1 MISNKKDVELI
12 SLIGLA
18 HSISHFF
25 HLIIAPLF
33 PWIKVEFG
41 LSYAE
46 LGLLMTVFYMVSS
59 VIQTTSGVFVDR
71 YGARPILFI
80 GIFLLCI
87 SALILGFS
95 QSYTMLIIGV
105 TVAGLGNGVFH
116 PVDYTMI
123 NNLVKPQNLA
133 HAYSIH
139 GVTGYLGWAAA
150 PLFLLS
156 LTALFD
162 SWRVALFGAS
172 ILAGV
177 VLIVMLYRRDQ
188 LAEHAVIENPE
199 EPVIPIP
206 TLQIFKLPS
215 MWMSWLFFYLTA
227 FGFAGIQSFSSS
239 ALIDIYQIPISLT
252 ASSYTLFM
260 ISSAVGLIA
269 GGFVATKISNPDHVI
284 TTAFF
289 LSGVVAIIT
298 GLGIFPGWTVPILFA
313 LMGFGGGMAG
323 PARDLMVRA
332 GTPKGAS
339 GRVFGLVYSGI
350 DFGAASGPLLFGL
363 FMDWK
368 SPEIIF
374 YSIAALQLIAVL
386 VAHLLNQYNK
396 NKAALIQA

>member
-1 MISNKKDVELI
+1 MNSNKKDVEI
-12 SLIGLA
+12 VSLIGLA

-46 LGLLMTVFYMVSS
+46 LGLLMTTFYVVSS
-59 VIQTTSGVFVDR
+59 VVQSTSGLLVDR

-80 GIFLLCI
+80 GIFFLMI
-87 SALILGFS
+87 SAFILGIS
-95 QSYTMLIIGV
+95 QTYTMLLIGV
-105 TVAGLGNGVFH
+105 SIAGLGNGVFH

-123 NNLVKPQNLA
+123 NHLVKEKNLA
-133 HAYSIH
+133 HAYSVH

-162 SWRVALFGAS
+162 SWRVAEFGAG
-172 ILAGV
+172 ILAGI
-177 VLIVMLYRRDQ
+177 VLLVLLYRRKQ
-188 LAEHAVIENPE
+188 LEDHVVDKHHE
-199 EPVIPIP
+199 EKEVPIA
-206 TLQIFKLPS
+206 TLAIFKLPS
-215 MWMSWLFFYLTA
+215 MWMSWLFFYLTS

-239 ALIDIYQIPISLT
+239 ALVDIYQIPISLT

-260 ISSAVGLIA
+260 ICSALGLIA
-269 GGFVATKISNPDHVI
+269 GGFVATKISDPDRVI
-284 TTAFF
+284 TTAF
-289 LSGVVAIIT
+289 LISGVMAIVT
-298 GLGIFPGWTVPILFA
+298 GMGIFPGWTVPVLFA

-350 DFGAASGPLLFGL
+350 DFGAASGPVLFGL

-374 YSIAALQLIAVL
+374 YSIAVLQLIAVL
-386 VAHLLNQYNK
+386 VAHLLNQHNK
-396 NKAALIQA
+396 NKFAVI

>member
-1 MISNKKDVELI
+1 MNSNKKDVEII

-41 LSYAE
+41 LTYAE
-46 LGLLMTVFYMVSS
+46 LGLLMTTFYVVSS
-59 VIQTTSGVFVDR
+59 VVQSTSGLLVDR
-71 YGARPILFI
+71 YGARPMLFI
-80 GIFLLCI
+80 GIFFLMI
-87 SALILGFS
+87 SAFILGFA
-95 QSYTMLIIGV
+95 QTYTMLLIGV
-105 TVAGLGNGVFH
+105 SIAGLGNGVFH

-123 NNLVKPQNLA
+123 NHLVKEKNLA
-133 HAYSIH
+133 HAYSVH

-162 SWRVALFGAS
+162 SWRVAEFGAG

-177 VLIVMLYRRDQ
+177 VLLILLYRRKQ
-188 LAEHAVIENPE
+188 LEDHEVDKHYE
-199 EPVIPIP
+199 EKEAPIA
-206 TLQIFKLPS
+206 TLAIFKLPS
-215 MWMSWLFFYLTA
+215 MWMSWLFFYLTS

-239 ALIDIYQIPISLT
+239 ALVDIYQIPISLT

-260 ISSAVGLIA
+260 ICSALGLIA
-269 GGFVATKISNPDHVI
+269 GGFVATKISDPDRVI
-284 TTAFF
+284 TTAF
-289 LSGVVAIIT
+289 LISGVMAVVT
-298 GLGIFPGWTVPILFA
+298 GMGIFPGWTVPVLFA

-350 DFGAASGPLLFGL
+350 DFGAASGPVLFGL

-374 YSIAALQLIAVL
+374 YSIAVLQLIAVL
-386 VAHLLNQYNK
+386 VAHLLNQHNK
-396 NKAALIQA
+396 NKLAVI

>member
-1 MISNKKDVELI
+1 MNPNKKDAEII

-41 LSYAE
+41 LTYAE
-46 LGLLMTVFYMVSS
+46 LGLLMTTFYVVSS
-59 VIQTTSGVFVDR
+59 VVQSTSGLLVDR
-71 YGARPILFI
+71 YGASPLLFI
-80 GIFLLCI
+80 GIFFLMI
-87 SALILGFS
+87 SAFILGLS
-95 QSYTMLIIGV
+95 QTYSMLLIGV
-105 TVAGLGNGVFH
+105 SIAGIGNGVFH

-123 NNLVKPQNLA
+123 NHLVKPKNLA
-133 HAYSIH
+133 HAYSVH

-162 SWRVALFGAS
+162 SWRVAEFGAGA
-172 ILAGV
+172 LAGI
-177 VLIVMLYRRDQ
+177 VLLVLLYRRKQ
-188 LAEHAVIENPE
+188 LDDHVVEENQLE
-199 EPVIPIP
+199 ENAPVA
-206 TLQIFKLPS
+206 TLAIFKLPS
-215 MWMSWLFFYLTA
+215 MWMSWLFFYLTS

-239 ALIDIYQIPISLT
+239 ALVDIYQIPISLT

-260 ISSAVGLIA
+260 ICSALGLIA
-269 GGFVATKISNPDHVI
+269 GGFVATKIPDPDRVI
-284 TTAFF
+284 TTAF
-289 LSGVVAIIT
+289 LISGLMAVVT
-298 GLGIFPGWTVPILFA
+298 GLGVFPGWSVPVLFA

-350 DFGAASGPLLFGL
+350 DFGAASGPVLFGL

-374 YSIAALQLIAVL
+374 YSIAVLQLIAVL
-386 VAHLLNQYNK
+386 VAYLLNQHNK
-396 NKAALIQA
+396 NKLAVI

>member
-1 MISNKKDVELI
+1 MNSNKKDVEII

-41 LSYAE
+41 LTYAE
-46 LGLLMTVFYMVSS
+46 LGLLMTTFYVVSS
-59 VIQTTSGVFVDR
+59 VVQSTSGLLVDR
-71 YGARPILFI
+71 YGARPMLFI
-80 GIFLLCI
+80 GIFFLMI
-87 SALILGFS
+87 SAFILGFA
-95 QSYTMLIIGV
+95 QTYTMLVIGV
-105 TVAGLGNGVFH
+105 SIAGLGNGVFH

-123 NNLVKPQNLA
+123 NHLVKEKNLA
-133 HAYSIH
+133 HAYSVH

-162 SWRVALFGAS
+162 SWRVAEFGAGV
-172 ILAGV
+172 LAGI
-177 VLIVMLYRRDQ
+177 VLLILLYRRKQ
-188 LAEHAVIENPE
+188 LEDHEVDKHYE
-199 EPVIPIP
+199 EKEAPIA
-206 TLQIFKLPS
+206 TLAIFKLPS
-215 MWMSWLFFYLTA
+215 MWMSWLFFYLTS

-239 ALIDIYQIPISLT
+239 ALVDIYQIPISLT

-260 ISSAVGLIA
+260 ICSALGLIA
-269 GGFVATKISNPDHVI
+269 GGFVATKISDPDRVI
-284 TTAFF
+284 TTAF
-289 LSGVVAIIT
+289 LISGVMAIVT
-298 GLGIFPGWTVPILFA
+298 GLGIFPGWTVPVLFA

-350 DFGAASGPLLFGL
+350 DFGAASGPVLFGL

-374 YSIAALQLIAVL
+374 YSIALLQLIAVL
-386 VAHLLNQYNK
+386 VAYLLNQHNK
-396 NKAALIQA
+396 NKLGVI

>member
-1 MISNKKDVELI
+1 MNSNKKDVEII
-12 SLIGLA
+12 SLIGLG

-33 PWIKVEFG
+33 PWIKAEFG
-41 LSYAE
+41 LTYAE
-46 LGLLMTVFYMVSS
+46 LGLLMTTFYVVSS
-59 VIQTTSGVFVDR
+59 VVQSTSGLLVDR
-71 YGARPILFI
+71 YGARPMLFI
-80 GIFLLCI
+80 GIFLLMI
-87 SALILGFS
+87 SAFILGLS
-95 QSYTMLIIGV
+95 QTYTMLLVGV
-105 TVAGLGNGVFH
+105 SIAGLGNGVFH

-123 NNLVKPQNLA
+123 NQLVKLKNLA
-133 HAYSIH
+133 HAYSVH

-162 SWRVALFGAS
+162 SWRVAEFGAG
-172 ILAGV
+172 ILACV
-177 VLIVMLYRRDQ
+177 VLLILLYRRKQLDDQ
-188 LAEHAVIENPE
+188 VVDENHEEEVVPMATLA
-199 EPVIPIP
+199 
-206 TLQIFKLPS
+206 IFKLPS
-215 MWMSWLFFYLTA
+215 MWLSWFFFYLTS

-239 ALIDIYQIPISLT
+239 ALVDIYQIPISLT

-260 ISSAVGLIA
+260 ICSALGLIA
-269 GGFVATKISNPDHVI
+269 GGFVATKISDPDRVI
-284 TTAFF
+284 TTAFL
-289 LSGVVAIIT
+289 LSGVMAIVT
-298 GLGIFPGWTVPILFA
+298 GLGILPGWMVPILFA

-374 YSIAALQLIAVL
+374 YSIALLQLIAVL
-386 VAHLLNQYNK
+386 VAHLLNQHNK
-396 NKAALIQA
+396 NKLALI

>member
-1 MISNKKDVELI
+1 MNSQKKDVEII

-33 PWIKVEFG
+33 PWIKVEFD

-46 LGLLMTVFYMVSS
+46 LGLLMTTFYVVSS
-59 VIQTTSGVFVDR
+59 VVQSTSGLLVDR
-71 YGARPILFI
+71 YGARPMLYI
-80 GIFLLCI
+80 GIFFLMI
-87 SALILGFS
+87 SALVLGTA
-95 QSYTMLIIGV
+95 QSYTMLLIGV
-105 TVAGLGNGVFH
+105 GIAGIGNGVFH

-123 NNLVKPQNLA
+123 NSLVKPQNLA
-133 HAYSIH
+133 HAYSVH

-162 SWRVALFGAS
+162 SWRVAQFGAAA
-172 ILAGV
+172 LAGF
-177 VLIVMLYRRDQ
+177 VLLLLIYRRDQ
-188 LAEHAVIENPE
+188 LTEMKVADIDEK
-199 EPVIPIP
+199 PVEQIP
-206 TLQIFKLPS
+206 TLQIFKLKS
-215 MWMSWLFFYLTA
+215 MWMSWLFFYLTS
-227 FGFAGIQSFSSS
+227 FGFVGIQSFSST
-239 ALIDIYQIPISLT
+239 ALVDLYDIPISLT

-260 ISSAVGLIA
+260 ISSALGLIA
-269 GGFVATKISNPDHVI
+269 GGFVATKIPDPDRVI
-284 TTAFF
+284 TTAF
-289 LSGVVAIIT
+289 LISGIMAVIA
-298 GLGIFPGWTVPILFA
+298 GLGVFPGWTVPIIFA

-323 PARDLMVRA
+323 PARDLMIRA

-350 DFGAASGPLLFGL
+350 DFGAACGPVLFGL

-374 YSIAALQLIAVL
+374 YTIAFLQLIAVL
-386 VAHLLNQYNK
+386 VAHLLNQHIK
-396 NKAALIQA
+396 SKPILV

>member
-1 MISNKKDVELI
+1 MNSNKKDVEII

-33 PWIKVEFG
+33 PWIKEEFG
-41 LSYAE
+41 LTYAE
-46 LGLLMTVFYMVSS
+46 LGLLMTTFYVVSS
-59 VIQTTSGVFVDR
+59 VVQSTSGLLVDR
-71 YGARPILFI
+71 YGARPLLFI
-80 GIFLLCI
+80 GIFFLMI
-87 SALILGFS
+87 SAFILGLS
-95 QSYTMLIIGV
+95 QTYTMLLIGV
-105 TVAGLGNGVFH
+105 SIAGIGNGVFH

-123 NNLVKPQNLA
+123 NHLVKQKNLA
-133 HAYSIH
+133 HAYSVH

-162 SWRVALFGAS
+162 SWRVAQFGAG

-177 VLIVMLYRRDQ
+177 VLLILLYRRKQ
-188 LAEHAVIENPE
+188 LEDDVVEENQLE
-199 EPVIPIP
+199 ENAPIA
-206 TLQIFKLPS
+206 TLAIFKLPS
-215 MWMSWLFFYLTA
+215 MWMSWLFFYLTS

-239 ALIDIYQIPISLT
+239 ALVDIYQIPISLT

-260 ISSAVGLIA
+260 ICSALGLIA
-269 GGFVATKISNPDHVI
+269 GGFVATKISDPDRVI
-284 TTAFF
+284 TTAF
-289 LSGVVAIIT
+289 LISGVMAIVT
-298 GLGIFPGWTVPILFA
+298 GMGIFPGWTVPVLFA

-339 GRVFGLVYSGI
+339 GRIFGLVYSGI
-350 DFGAASGPLLFGL
+350 DFGAASGPVLFGL

-374 YSIAALQLIAVL
+374 YSIAVLQLFAVL
-386 VAHLLNQYNK
+386 VAHLLNQHNK
-396 NKAALIQA
+396 NKLAVI

>member
-1 MISNKKDVELI
+1 MNSNKKDVEII

-41 LSYAE
+41 LTYAE
-46 LGLLMTVFYMVSS
+46 LGLLMTTFYVVSS
-59 VIQTTSGVFVDR
+59 VVQSTSGLLVDR
-71 YGARPILFI
+71 YGARPMLFI
-80 GIFLLCI
+80 GIFFLMI
-87 SALILGFS
+87 SAFILGFA
-95 QSYTMLIIGV
+95 QTYTMLLIGV
-105 TVAGLGNGVFH
+105 SIAGLGNGVFH

-123 NNLVKPQNLA
+123 NHLVKEKNLA
-133 HAYSIH
+133 HAYSVH

-162 SWRVALFGAS
+162 SWRVAEFGAG
-172 ILAGV
+172 ILAGI
-177 VLIVMLYRRDQ
+177 VLLILLYRRKQ
-188 LAEHAVIENPE
+188 LEDHEVDNHYE
-199 EPVIPIP
+199 EKEAPIA
-206 TLQIFKLPS
+206 TLAIFKLPS
-215 MWMSWLFFYLTA
+215 MWMSWLFFYLTS

-239 ALIDIYQIPISLT
+239 ALVDIYQIPISLT

-260 ISSAVGLIA
+260 ICSALGLIA
-269 GGFVATKISNPDHVI
+269 GGFVATKISDPDRVI
-284 TTAFF
+284 TTAF
-289 LSGVVAIIT
+289 LISGVMAIVT
-298 GLGIFPGWTVPILFA
+298 GMGIFPGWTVPVLFA

-350 DFGAASGPLLFGL
+350 DFGAASGPVLFGL

-374 YSIAALQLIAVL
+374 YSIAVLQLIAVL
-386 VAHLLNQYNK
+386 VAHLLNQHNK
-396 NKAALIQA
+396 NKLAVI

>member
-1 MISNKKDVELI
+1 MNPNKKDAEII

-41 LSYAE
+41 LTYAE
-46 LGLLMTVFYMVSS
+46 LGLLMTTFYVVSS
-59 VIQTTSGVFVDR
+59 VVQSTSGLLVDR
-71 YGARPILFI
+71 YGASPLLFI
-80 GIFLLCI
+80 GIFFLMI
-87 SALILGFS
+87 SAFILGLS
-95 QSYTMLIIGV
+95 QTYSMLLIGV
-105 TVAGLGNGVFH
+105 SIAGIGNGVFH

-123 NNLVKPQNLA
+123 NHLVKPKNLA
-133 HAYSIH
+133 HAYSVH

-162 SWRVALFGAS
+162 SWRVAEFGAGA
-172 ILAGV
+172 LAGI
-177 VLIVMLYRRDQ
+177 VLLVLLYRRKQ
-188 LAEHAVIENPE
+188 LDDHVVEENQLE
-199 EPVIPIP
+199 ENASVA
-206 TLQIFKLPS
+206 TLAIFKLPS
-215 MWMSWLFFYLTA
+215 MWMSWLFFYLTS

-239 ALIDIYQIPISLT
+239 ALVDIYQIPISLT

-260 ISSAVGLIA
+260 ICSALGLIA
-269 GGFVATKISNPDHVI
+269 GGFVATKIPDPDRVI
-284 TTAFF
+284 TTAF
-289 LSGVVAIIT
+289 LISGLMAVVT
-298 GLGIFPGWTVPILFA
+298 GLGVFPGWSVPVLFA

-350 DFGAASGPLLFGL
+350 DFGAASGPVLFGL

-374 YSIAALQLIAVL
+374 YSIAVLQLIAVL
-386 VAHLLNQYNK
+386 VAYLLNQHNK
-396 NKAALIQA
+396 NKLAVI

>member
-1 MISNKKDVELI
+1 MNSNKKDVEI
-12 SLIGLA
+12 VSLIGLA

-33 PWIKVEFG
+33 PWIKVEFS
-41 LSYAE
+41 LTYAE
-46 LGLLMTVFYMVSS
+46 LGLLMTTFYVVSS
-59 VIQTTSGVFVDR
+59 VVQSTSGLLVDR
-71 YGARPILFI
+71 YGARPMLFI
-80 GIFLLCI
+80 GIFFLMI
-87 SALILGFS
+87 SAFILGFA
-95 QSYTMLIIGV
+95 QTYTMLLIGV
-105 TVAGLGNGVFH
+105 SIAGLGNGVFH

-123 NNLVKPQNLA
+123 NHLIKEKNLA
-133 HAYSIH
+133 HAYSVH

-162 SWRVALFGAS
+162 SWRVAEFGAG
-172 ILAGV
+172 ILAGI
-177 VLIVMLYRRDQ
+177 VLLILLYRRKQ
-188 LAEHAVIENPE
+188 LEDHEVDKHDE
-199 EPVIPIP
+199 EKESPIA
-206 TLQIFKLPS
+206 TLAIFKLPS
-215 MWMSWLFFYLTA
+215 MWMSWLFFYLTS

-239 ALIDIYQIPISLT
+239 ALVDIYQIPISLT

-260 ISSAVGLIA
+260 ICSALGLIA
-269 GGFVATKISNPDHVI
+269 GGFVATKISDPDRVI
-284 TTAFF
+284 TTAF
-289 LSGVVAIIT
+289 LISGVMAIVT
-298 GLGIFPGWTVPILFA
+298 GMGIFPGWTVPVLFA

-350 DFGAASGPLLFGL
+350 DFGAASGPVLFGL

-374 YSIAALQLIAVL
+374 YSIAVLQLIAVV
-386 VAHLLNQYNK
+386 VAHLLNQHNK
-396 NKAALIQA
+396 NKLAVI

>member
-1 MISNKKDVELI
+1 MNSNKKDVEII

-41 LSYAE
+41 LTYAE
-46 LGLLMTVFYMVSS
+46 LGLLMTTFYVVSS
-59 VIQTTSGVFVDR
+59 VVQSTSGLLVDR
-71 YGARPILFI
+71 YGARPMLFI
-80 GIFLLCI
+80 GIFFLMI
-87 SALILGFS
+87 SAFILGFA
-95 QSYTMLIIGV
+95 QTYTMLLIGV
-105 TVAGLGNGVFH
+105 SIAGLGNGVFH

-123 NNLVKPQNLA
+123 NHLVKEKNLA
-133 HAYSIH
+133 HAYSVH

-162 SWRVALFGAS
+162 SWRVAEFGAG
-172 ILAGV
+172 ILAGI
-177 VLIVMLYRRDQ
+177 VLLILLYRRKQ
-188 LAEHAVIENPE
+188 LEDHEVDKHDE
-199 EPVIPIP
+199 EKEVPIA
-206 TLQIFKLPS
+206 TLAIFKLPS
-215 MWMSWLFFYLTA
+215 MWMSWLFFYLTS

-239 ALIDIYQIPISLT
+239 ALVDIYQIPISLT

-260 ISSAVGLIA
+260 ICSALGLIA
-269 GGFVATKISNPDHVI
+269 GGFVATKISDPDRVI
-284 TTAFF
+284 TTAF
-289 LSGVVAIIT
+289 LISGVMAILT
-298 GLGIFPGWTVPILFA
+298 GLGIFPGWTVPVLFA

-350 DFGAASGPLLFGL
+350 DFGAASGPVLFGL

-374 YSIAALQLIAVL
+374 YSIAVLQLIAVL
-386 VAHLLNQYNK
+386 VAHLLNQHNK
-396 NKAALIQA
+396 NKLAVI

>member
-1 MISNKKDVELI
+1 MNSNKKDVEII

-41 LSYAE
+41 LTYAE
-46 LGLLMTVFYMVSS
+46 LGLLMTTFYVVSS
-59 VIQTTSGVFVDR
+59 VVQSTSGLLVDR
-71 YGARPILFI
+71 YGARPMLFI
-80 GIFLLCI
+80 GIFFLMI
-87 SALILGFS
+87 SAFILGFA
-95 QSYTMLIIGV
+95 QTYTMLLIGV
-105 TVAGLGNGVFH
+105 SIAGLGNGVFH

-123 NNLVKPQNLA
+123 NHLVKEKNLA
-133 HAYSIH
+133 HAYSVH

-162 SWRVALFGAS
+162 SWRVAEFGAGV
-172 ILAGV
+172 LAGI
-177 VLIVMLYRRDQ
+177 VLLILLYRRKQ
-188 LAEHAVIENPE
+188 LEDHEVDKHYE
-199 EPVIPIP
+199 EKEAPIA
-206 TLQIFKLPS
+206 TLAIFKLPS
-215 MWMSWLFFYLTA
+215 MWMSWLFFYLTS

-239 ALIDIYQIPISLT
+239 ALVDIYQIPISLT

-260 ISSAVGLIA
+260 ICSALGLIA
-269 GGFVATKISNPDHVI
+269 GGFVATKISDPDRVI
-284 TTAFF
+284 TTAF
-289 LSGVVAIIT
+289 LISGVMAIVT
-298 GLGIFPGWTVPILFA
+298 GLGIFPGWTVPVLFA

-350 DFGAASGPLLFGL
+350 DFGAASGPVLFGL

-374 YSIAALQLIAVL
+374 YSIALLQLIAVL
-386 VAHLLNQYNK
+386 VAYLLNQHNK
-396 NKAALIQA
+396 NKLGVI

>member
-1 MISNKKDVELI
+1 MNSNKKDVEII

-33 PWIKVEFG
+33 PWIKAEFG
-41 LSYAE
+41 LTYAE
-46 LGLLMTVFYMVSS
+46 LGLLMTTFYVVSS
-59 VIQTTSGVFVDR
+59 VVQSTSGLLVDR
-71 YGARPILFI
+71 YGARPMLFI
-80 GIFLLCI
+80 GIFLLMI
-87 SALILGFS
+87 SAFILGLS
-95 QSYTMLIIGV
+95 QTYSMLLVGV
-105 TVAGLGNGVFH
+105 SIAGLGNGVFH

-123 NNLVKPQNLA
+123 NQLVKYKNLA
-133 HAYSIH
+133 HAYSVH

-162 SWRVALFGAS
+162 SWRVAEFGAG
-172 ILAGV
+172 ILACV
-177 VLIVMLYRRDQ
+177 VLLILLYRRKQLDDQ
-188 LAEHAVIENPE
+188 VVDENHEEEVVPMATLA
-199 EPVIPIP
+199 
-206 TLQIFKLPS
+206 IFKLPS
-215 MWMSWLFFYLTA
+215 MWLSWFFFYLTS

-239 ALIDIYQIPISLT
+239 ALVDIYQIPISLT

-260 ISSAVGLIA
+260 ICSALGLIA
-269 GGFVATKISNPDHVI
+269 GGFVATKISDPDRVI
-284 TTAFF
+284 TTAFL
-289 LSGVVAIIT
+289 LSGVMAIVT
-298 GLGIFPGWTVPILFA
+298 GLGILPGWTVPILFA

-374 YSIAALQLIAVL
+374 YSIAVLQLIAVF
-386 VAHLLNQYNK
+386 VAHLLNQHNK
-396 NKAALIQA
+396 NKLALI

>member
-1 MISNKKDVELI
+1 MNSNKKDVEII

-41 LSYAE
+41 LTYAE
-46 LGLLMTVFYMVSS
+46 LGLLMTTFYVVSS
-59 VIQTTSGVFVDR
+59 VVQSTSGLLVDR
-71 YGARPILFI
+71 YGARPMLFI
-80 GIFLLCI
+80 GIFFLMI
-87 SALILGFS
+87 SAFILGFA
-95 QSYTMLIIGV
+95 QTYTMLLIGV
-105 TVAGLGNGVFH
+105 SIAGIGNGVFH

-123 NNLVKPQNLA
+123 NHLIKEKNLA
-133 HAYSIH
+133 HAYSVH

-162 SWRVALFGAS
+162 SWRVAEFGAG
-172 ILAGV
+172 ILAGI
-177 VLIVMLYRRDQ
+177 VLLILLYRRKQ
-188 LAEHAVIENPE
+188 LEDHVVEEHHE
-199 EPVIPIP
+199 EKEAPIA
-206 TLQIFKLPS
+206 TLAIFKLPS
-215 MWMSWLFFYLTA
+215 MWMSWLFFYLTS

-239 ALIDIYQIPISLT
+239 ALVDIYQIPISLT

-260 ISSAVGLIA
+260 ICSALGLIA
-269 GGFVATKISNPDHVI
+269 GGFVATKISDPDRVI
-284 TTAFF
+284 TTAF
-289 LSGVVAIIT
+289 LISGVMAIVT
-298 GLGIFPGWTVPILFA
+298 GMGIFPGWTVPVLFA

-350 DFGAASGPLLFGL
+350 DFGAASGPVLFGL

-374 YSIAALQLIAVL
+374 YSIAVLQLFAVL
-386 VAHLLNQYNK
+386 VAHLLNQHNK
-396 NKAALIQA
+396 NKLAVI

>member
-1 MISNKKDVELI
+1 MNSNKKDVEII

-41 LSYAE
+41 LTYAE
-46 LGLLMTVFYMVSS
+46 LGLLMTTFYVVSS
-59 VIQTTSGVFVDR
+59 VVQSTSGLLVDR
-71 YGARPILFI
+71 YGARPMLFI
-80 GIFLLCI
+80 GIFFLMI
-87 SALILGFS
+87 SAFILGFA
-95 QSYTMLIIGV
+95 QTYTMLVIGV
-105 TVAGLGNGVFH
+105 SIAGLGNGVFH

-123 NNLVKPQNLA
+123 NHLVKEKNLA
-133 HAYSIH
+133 HAYSVH

-162 SWRVALFGAS
+162 SWRVAEFGAGV
-172 ILAGV
+172 LAGI
-177 VLIVMLYRRDQ
+177 VLLILLYRRKQ
-188 LAEHAVIENPE
+188 LEDHEVDKHYE
-199 EPVIPIP
+199 EKEAPIA
-206 TLQIFKLPS
+206 TLTIFKLPS
-215 MWMSWLFFYLTA
+215 MWMSWLFFYLTS

-239 ALIDIYQIPISLT
+239 ALVDIYQIPISLT

-260 ISSAVGLIA
+260 ICSALGLIA
-269 GGFVATKISNPDHVI
+269 GGFVATKISDPDRVI
-284 TTAFF
+284 TTAF
-289 LSGVVAIIT
+289 LISGVMAIVT
-298 GLGIFPGWTVPILFA
+298 GLGIFPGWTVPVLFA

-350 DFGAASGPLLFGL
+350 DFGAASGPVLFGL

-374 YSIAALQLIAVL
+374 YSIALLQLIAVL
-386 VAHLLNQYNK
+386 VAYLLNQHNK
-396 NKAALIQA
+396 NKLGVI

>member
-1 MISNKKDVELI
+1 MNSNKKDVEII

-41 LSYAE
+41 LTYAE
-46 LGLLMTVFYMVSS
+46 LGLLMTTFYVVSS
-59 VIQTTSGVFVDR
+59 VVQSTSGLLVDR
-71 YGARPILFI
+71 YGARPMLFI
-80 GIFLLCI
+80 GIFFLMI
-87 SALILGFS
+87 SAFILGFA
-95 QSYTMLIIGV
+95 QTYTMLVIGV
-105 TVAGLGNGVFH
+105 SIAGLGNGVFH

-123 NNLVKPQNLA
+123 NHLVKEKNLA
-133 HAYSIH
+133 HAYSVH

-150 PLFLLS
+150 PIFLLS

-162 SWRVALFGAS
+162 SWRVAEFGAG
-172 ILAGV
+172 ILAGI
-177 VLIVMLYRRDQ
+177 VLLILLYRRKQ
-188 LAEHAVIENPE
+188 LEDHKVDNHYE
-199 EPVIPIP
+199 EKEAPIA
-206 TLQIFKLPS
+206 TLAIFKLPS
-215 MWMSWLFFYLTA
+215 MWMSWLFFYLTS

-239 ALIDIYQIPISLT
+239 ALVDIYQIPISLT

-260 ISSAVGLIA
+260 ICSALGLIA
-269 GGFVATKISNPDHVI
+269 GGFVATKISDPDRVI
-284 TTAFF
+284 TTAF
-289 LSGVVAIIT
+289 LISGVMAIVT
-298 GLGIFPGWTVPILFA
+298 GLGIFPGWTVPVLFA

-350 DFGAASGPLLFGL
+350 DFGAASGPVLFGL

-374 YSIAALQLIAVL
+374 YSIALLQLIAVL
-386 VAHLLNQYNK
+386 VAYLLNQHNK
-396 NKAALIQA
+396 NKLGVI

>member
-1 MISNKKDVELI
+1 MNSNKKDVEII

-41 LSYAE
+41 LTYAE
-46 LGLLMTVFYMVSS
+46 LGLLMTTFYVVSS
-59 VIQTTSGVFVDR
+59 VVQSTSGLLVDR
-71 YGARPILFI
+71 YGARPMLFI
-80 GIFLLCI
+80 GIFFLMI
-87 SALILGFS
+87 SAFILGFAHT
-95 QSYTMLIIGV
+95 YTMLLIGV
-105 TVAGLGNGVFH
+105 SIAGLGNGVFH

-123 NNLVKPQNLA
+123 NHLVKEKNLA
-133 HAYSIH
+133 HAYSVH

-162 SWRVALFGAS
+162 SWRVAEFGAG
-172 ILAGV
+172 ILAGI
-177 VLIVMLYRRDQ
+177 VLLILLYRRKQ
-188 LAEHAVIENPE
+188 LEDHEVDNHYE
-199 EPVIPIP
+199 EKEAPIA
-206 TLQIFKLPS
+206 TLAIFKLPS
-215 MWMSWLFFYLTA
+215 MWMSWLFFYLTS

-239 ALIDIYQIPISLT
+239 ALVDIYQIPISLT

-260 ISSAVGLIA
+260 ICSALGLIA
-269 GGFVATKISNPDHVI
+269 GGFVATKISDPDRVI
-284 TTAFF
+284 TTAF
-289 LSGVVAIIT
+289 LISGVMAIVT
-298 GLGIFPGWTVPILFA
+298 GMGIFPGWTVPVLFA

-350 DFGAASGPLLFGL
+350 DFGAASGPVLFGL

-374 YSIAALQLIAVL
+374 YSIAVLQLIAVV
-386 VAHLLNQYNK
+386 VAHLLNQHNK
-396 NKAALIQA
+396 NKLSVI

>member
-1 MISNKKDVELI
+1 MNSNKKDVEII

-41 LSYAE
+41 LTYAE
-46 LGLLMTVFYMVSS
+46 LGLLMTTFYVVSS
-59 VIQTTSGVFVDR
+59 VVQSTSGLLVDR
-71 YGARPILFI
+71 YGARPMLFI
-80 GIFLLCI
+80 GIFFLMI
-87 SALILGFS
+87 SAFILGFA
-95 QSYTMLIIGV
+95 QTYTMLLIGV
-105 TVAGLGNGVFH
+105 SIAGIGNGVFH

-123 NNLVKPQNLA
+123 NHLIKEKNLA
-133 HAYSIH
+133 HAYSVH

-162 SWRVALFGAS
+162 SWRVAEFGAG
-172 ILAGV
+172 ILAGI
-177 VLIVMLYRRDQ
+177 VLLILLYRRKQ
-188 LAEHAVIENPE
+188 LEDHVVEEHHE
-199 EPVIPIP
+199 EKEAPIA
-206 TLQIFKLPS
+206 TLAIFKLPS
-215 MWMSWLFFYLTA
+215 MWMSWLFFYLTS

-239 ALIDIYQIPISLT
+239 ALVDIYQIPISLT

-260 ISSAVGLIA
+260 ICSALGLIA
-269 GGFVATKISNPDHVI
+269 GGFVASKISDPDRVI
-284 TTAFF
+284 TTAF
-289 LSGVVAIIT
+289 LISGLMAIVT

-350 DFGAASGPLLFGL
+350 DFGAASGPVLFGL

-374 YSIAALQLIAVL
+374 YSIAVLQLIAVL
-386 VAHLLNQYNK
+386 VAYLLNQHNK
-396 NKAALIQA
+396 NKLAII

>member
-1 MISNKKDVELI
+1 MNSNKKDVEII

-41 LSYAE
+41 LTYAE
-46 LGLLMTVFYMVSS
+46 LGLLMTTFYVVSS
-59 VIQTTSGVFVDR
+59 VVQSTSGLLVDR
-71 YGARPILFI
+71 YGARPMLFI
-80 GIFLLCI
+80 GIFFLMI
-87 SALILGFS
+87 SAFILGFA
-95 QSYTMLIIGV
+95 QTYTMLVIGV
-105 TVAGLGNGVFH
+105 SIAGLGNGVFH

-123 NNLVKPQNLA
+123 NHLVKEKNLA
-133 HAYSIH
+133 HAYSVH
-139 GVTGYLGWAAA
+139 GVTGYLGWSAA

-162 SWRVALFGAS
+162 SWRVAEFGAGV
-172 ILAGV
+172 LAGI
-177 VLIVMLYRRDQ
+177 VLLILLYRRKQ
-188 LAEHAVIENPE
+188 LEDHEVDKHYE
-199 EPVIPIP
+199 EKEAPIA
-206 TLQIFKLPS
+206 TLAIFKLPS
-215 MWMSWLFFYLTA
+215 MWMSWLFFYLTS

-239 ALIDIYQIPISLT
+239 ALVDIYQIPISLT

-260 ISSAVGLIA
+260 ICSALGLIA
-269 GGFVATKISNPDHVI
+269 GGFVATKISDPDRVI
-284 TTAFF
+284 TTAF
-289 LSGVVAIIT
+289 LISGVMAIVT
-298 GLGIFPGWTVPILFA
+298 GLGIFPGWTVPVLFA

-350 DFGAASGPLLFGL
+350 DFGAASGPVLFGL

-374 YSIAALQLIAVL
+374 YSIALLQLIAVL
-386 VAHLLNQYNK
+386 VAYLLNQHNK
-396 NKAALIQA
+396 NKLGVI